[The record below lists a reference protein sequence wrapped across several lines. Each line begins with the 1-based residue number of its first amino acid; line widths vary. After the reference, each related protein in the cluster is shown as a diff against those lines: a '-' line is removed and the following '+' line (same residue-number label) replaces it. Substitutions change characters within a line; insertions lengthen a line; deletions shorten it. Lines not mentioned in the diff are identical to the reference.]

1 MDLEEKGMKKEEKA
15 TTKKIKWKALVLSFL
30 ILLLILILPP
40 FAGLPVAG
48 QRALAVLAFAV
59 MLWVTEA
66 VTYPVSAAFIITLL
80 TFLIGLSPTLNGTGG
95 IIGTKTALE
104 WSLSGFSS
112 AAVALVAGALFLSA
126 AMQETGLDKRI
137 ALLVLS
143 KVGSTVKGILFGVI
157 IVGILLA
164 LFIPSPTARVGAM
177 IPIIL
182 GMISAFGLHKES
194 RLSALLIL
202 ATAHTA
208 TIWSIGIKTATPQN
222 MVGLNFIEKAFP
234 YQVSWMK
241 WFLAAAPWSLI
252 MSVIL
257 YFVLMLLMRPETKA
271 ISSGKDVVK
280 KQLAEL
286 GKMSG
291 AQIRLLIIAF
301 GALILWATEDSLH
314 SFDSTTIVLLV
325 VALMIAP
332 GVGVLTWAKVEKLI
346 PWGTV
351 ILFAAGISLGTV
363 LLKTNGATW
372 LAKIFFN
379 KFGLSSLSIFLI
391 VAILAAFTI
400 LIHIG
405 FASATSLAST
415 LIPVVIAFVQGME
428 DPGTIHGMGIV
439 LITQFAIGF
448 GFILPVNAPQN
459 MLAYGTGTFETKD
472 FIKTGII
479 LTVIGYGLFILFSL
493 TYWKWVELLP

>member
-1 MDLEEKGMKKEEKA
+1 MKKEEKPKP
-15 TTKKIKWKALVLSFL
+15 KKVKWKALVLSFL
-30 ILLLILILPP
+30 MLIILLLLPP
-40 FAGLPVAG
+40 FAGLPIAG
-48 QRALAVLAFAV
+48 QRALAILAFAV

-80 TFLIGLSPTLNGTGG
+80 TFLIGLSPQLNGASQL
-95 IIGTKTALE
+95 IGTKTALE

-112 AAVALVAGALFLSA
+112 GAVALVAGALFLSA

-137 ALLVLS
+137 ALIVLS
-143 KVGSTVKGILFGVI
+143 KVGSSVKGILFGVI
-157 IVGILLA
+157 LVGIFLA
-164 LFIPSPTARVGAM
+164 MFIPSPTARVGAM

-182 GMISAFGLHKES
+182 GMVSAFGLQKES
-194 RLSALLIL
+194 KLSALLLL

-234 YQVSWMK
+234 YDVSWVK
-241 WFLAAAPWSLI
+241 WFLAAAPWSAI
-252 MSVIL
+252 MTIVL
-257 YFVLMLLMRPETKA
+257 YFVLLLLMRPDSKS
-271 ISSGKDVVK
+271 IKSGKEVVK
-280 KQLAEL
+280 KQLEEL
-286 GKMSG
+286 GAMPG

-301 GALILWATEDSLH
+301 VALVLWATEGFLH
-314 SFDSTTIVLLV
+314 PFDSTTIVLLIL
-325 VALMIAP
+325 AIMLAP
-332 GVGVLTWAKVEKLI
+332 GIGVLTWSKVEKLI

-363 LLKTNGATW
+363 LLKTKGATW
-372 LAKIFFN
+372 LAQIFFD
-379 KFGLSSLSIFLI
+379 KLGLNHLSILYLVI
-391 VAILAAFTI
+391 ILTAFTI
-400 LIHIG
+400 LIHLG

-415 LIPVVIAFVQGME
+415 LIPVVIAFVKGME
-428 DPGTIHGMGIV
+428 NPGTLHGMGIV

-479 LTVIGYGLFILFSL
+479 LTVFGYALFVLFSF
-493 TYWKWVELLP
+493 TYWKWVQLLP

>member
-1 MDLEEKGMKKEEKA
+1 MKKEEKPKK
-15 TTKKIKWKALVLSFL
+15 TKWTAIVLSFL
-30 ILLLILILPP
+30 VLIVILVLPP
-40 FAGLPVAG
+40 FAGLPIAG

-66 VTYPVSAAFIITLL
+66 VTYPVSAAFIIVLL
-80 TFLIGLSPTLNGTGG
+80 TFLIGLSPTMKGG
-95 IIGTKTALE
+95 SDLIGTKTALE

-112 AAVALVAGALFLSA
+112 GAVALVAGALFLSA

-143 KVGSTVKGILFGVI
+143 KVGSSVKGILFGVI
-157 IVGILLA
+157 VVGILLA
-164 LFIPSPTARVGAM
+164 MFIPSPTARVGAM

-182 GMISAFGLHKES
+182 GMVSAFGLQKES
-194 RLSALLIL
+194 KLSALLLL

-234 YQVSWMK
+234 YHVSWVK
-241 WFLAAAPWSLI
+241 WFLAAAPWSAI
-252 MSVIL
+252 MTIVL
-257 YFVLMLLMRPETKA
+257 YFVLMVFMRPDEKG
-271 ISSGKDVVK
+271 IKSGKEVVK
-280 KQLAEL
+280 KQLKEL
-286 GKMSG
+286 GSMTGS
-291 AQIRLLIIAF
+291 QIRLLIIAF
-301 GALILWATEDSLH
+301 AALVLWATEDILH

-325 VALMIAP
+325 VAIMLAP
-332 GVGVLTWAKVEKLI
+332 GIGVLKWSKVEKLI

-372 LAKIFFN
+372 LAKVFFD
-379 KFGLSSLSIFLI
+379 KFGLANLSIVLLVI
-391 VAILAAFTI
+391 ILTAFTI
-400 LIHIG
+400 LIHLG

-415 LIPVVIAFVQGME
+415 LIPVVIAFVKGME
-428 DPGTIHGMGIV
+428 NPGTIHGMGIV

-459 MLAYGTGTFETKD
+459 MLAYGTGTFESKD
-472 FIKTGII
+472 FIKTGIV
-479 LTVIGYGLFILFSL
+479 LTLIGYALFVLFSF
-493 TYWKWVELLP
+493 TYWKWIELL

>member
-1 MDLEEKGMKKEEKA
+1 MEKEESPKP
-15 TTKKIKWKALVLSFL
+15 KKIKWKALVLSFL
-30 ILLLILILPP
+30 VLIIILILPT
-40 FAGLPVAG
+40 FSGLPIAG
-48 QRALAVLAFAV
+48 HRALAVLAFAV

-80 TFLIGLSPTLNGTGG
+80 TFLIGLSPTLKGSGG
-95 IIGTKTALE
+95 LIGTKTALE

-177 IPIIL
+177 IPIIM
-182 GMISAFGLHKES
+182 GMVSAFGLQKNS

-202 ATAHTA
+202 ATANTA

-234 YQVSWMK
+234 YNISWFK

-252 MSVIL
+252 MSVVL
-257 YFVLMLLMRPETKA
+257 YFVLMLLMRPDTKEIA
-271 ISSGKDVVK
+271 SGKDVVK
-280 KQLAEL
+280 KQLKDL
-286 GKMSG
+286 GRITGS
-291 AQIRLLIIAF
+291 QIRLLIIAF
-301 GALILWATEDSLH
+301 GALVLWATEDSLH
-314 SFDSTTIVLLV
+314 PFDSTTIVLLV
-325 VALMIAP
+325 VALMLSP
-332 GVGVLTWAKVEKLI
+332 GFGVLTWSKVEKLI

-363 LLKTNGATW
+363 LLKTNGASW

-379 KFGLSSLSIFLI
+379 KFGLNSLSIFAI
-391 VAILAAFTI
+391 IAILSAFTI

-415 LIPVVIAFVQGME
+415 LIPVVIAFVQGM
-428 DPGTIHGMGIV
+428 DSPGTIHGMGIV

-472 FIKTGII
+472 FIKTGIT
-479 LTVIGYGLFILFSL
+479 LTVAGYALFLLFSL
-493 TYWKWVELLP
+493 TYWKWIELLP